1 MQSKKDL
8 ISNLNYNIGS
18 CLIKSR
24 HSPLFKFTIDVS
36 ERLINKLKLKYC
48 LTGRFKNGERLLKD
62 LKLIHFNYYDEFSSD
77 HYKIKEGSFMIK
89 FSKKKKISIRNKYL
103 SSPLLFE
110 KTSFLTIK
118 LTRENII
125 KLSDEE
131 NKFLS

>member
-1 MQSKKDL
+1 MQYKKDL

-48 LTGRFKNGERLLKD
+48 LTGRFKNGEGLLKD

-89 FSKKKKISIRNKYL
+89 FSKKKNKYQ
-103 SSPLLFE
+103 E
-110 KTSFLTIK
+110 
-118 LTRENII
+118 
-125 KLSDEE
+125 
-131 NKFLS
+131 